1 MKGRYFTIFLPILTG
16 LVLVFFAV
24 LSAKLPAQ
32 ATGQQ
37 DNCNQETTFTVD
49 EDDDSFLSFG
59 ETGNRVQ
66 VDFNGSNDDRNEA
79 IITAGSNYQILTVRY
94 DNETFGTHWINFP
107 VSNPTTTINLA
118 GTSDSTRIDKIE
130 VKVKKVCASPS
141 PTPTPSS
148 QPSPSPSPS
157 PEPCDNPEFWGEWYD
172 HHGSCPSPSP
182 TPSPSP
188 SPSPTPEAS
197 PSPSPEASPSPEPS
211 APPVGGGP
219 SGPSGGGNTPPQC
232 PTENLPQ
239 KVDQVW
245 FSDIQTGQV
254 TVHWANK
261 GDAHSYQ
268 IAYGPSPDNMPWGVE
283 VGGDVSQV
291 TLNDVPAGDLW
302 VRVTANESD
311 ECGGQASDAFKVTAA
326 AQPQVLAASG
336 VATQTLSLF
345 AGLGLISAGLWQ
357 AQSALKRQSK
367 RA

>member
-16 LVLVFFAV
+16 LLLLATVSSFARST
-24 LSAKLPAQ
+24 SAWGTNPTPTPTPDQ
-32 ATGQQ
+32 
-37 DNCNQETTFTVD
+37 CNQTFTYEKSSD
-49 EDDDSFLSFG
+49 YDDSRVHFEYEEDESWKSDYKRMISLTADSGYEIIDIWLEVDGVNVSGWDLHFTSALNNYNPKPVG
-59 ETGNRVQ
+59 E
-66 VDFNGSNDDRNEA
+66 
-79 IITAGSNYQILTVRY
+79 
-94 DNETFGTHWINFP
+94 
-107 VSNPTTTINLA
+107 
-118 GTSDSTRIDKIE
+118 IE
-130 VKVKKVCASPS
+130 NAKAVVKKVCASPS
-141 PTPTPSS
+141 PTPPPSS

-211 APPVGGGP
+211 QPPVGGGP

>member
-16 LVLVFFAV
+16 LLLLATVSSFARST
-24 LSAKLPAQ
+24 SAWGTNPTPTPTPDQ
-32 ATGQQ
+32 
-37 DNCNQETTFTVD
+37 CNQTFTY
-49 EDDDSFLSFG
+49 EKSSEYDDSRVHFEYEEDESWKSDYKRMISLTADSGYEIIDIWLEVDGVNVSGWDLHFTSALNNYNPNPGG
-59 ETGNRVQ
+59 E
-66 VDFNGSNDDRNEA
+66 
-79 IITAGSNYQILTVRY
+79 
-94 DNETFGTHWINFP
+94 
-107 VSNPTTTINLA
+107 
-118 GTSDSTRIDKIE
+118 IE
-130 VKVKKVCASPS
+130 NAKAVVKKVCA
-141 PTPTPSS
+141 
-148 QPSPSPSPS
+148 
-157 PEPCDNPEFWGEWYD
+157 
-172 HHGSCPSPSP
+172 SPSP

-211 APPVGGGP
+211 QPPVGGGP

-326 AQPQVLAASG
+326 AQPQVLAPSG
-336 VATQTLSLF
+336 FATQTLSLF